1 MEWGTACR
9 IVFEGGCEGEGHLHR
24 RLLLQALAAR
34 RRDVCSAQ
42 GVVLVGTE
50 KMCVALGLP
59 KKHYHCYQQPY
70 YYLYV
75 QDVRRRD
82 PPSLLSST

>member
-34 RRDVCSAQ
+34 SRDVCSAQ
-42 GVVLVGTE
+42 GVVVVGTE

-59 KKHYHCYQQPY
+59 KKNI
-70 YYLYV
+70 
-75 QDVRRRD
+75 
-82 PPSLLSST
+82 